1 MKIIPIFSAL
11 LTLFIAPSVTP
22 SEIYQWEDEKG
33 VRYFSDKP
41 QNNLSAKEDSAEK
54 ELFKALPPDTHSPK
68 EKLRLLQGEWK
79 QVQSSPNLAEMANLL
94 ASLWQMPISADT
106 IPPERDFTLAIKD
119 SRITITPKPKGDS
132 IQNNTDRQQNFKV
145 HTAKIEL
152 YNATPLEIDGFWSF
166 ESISN
171 PITSAFLEQT
181 GPDADAGTRLNQVRF
196 DLQGN
201 QLMAT
206 VYFPEKYRIKAL
218 KIIYEKTGDSTSAPS
233 EKKAIGD

>member
-1 MKIIPIFSAL
+1 MKIIAIFSLL
-11 LTLFIAPSVTP
+11 LTLFVAPSFTH

-41 QNNLSAKEDSAEK
+41 KNNLSAKQDNAQK
-54 ELFKALPPDTHSPK
+54 TLFKALPPDAHAPR

-79 QVQSSPNLAEMANLL
+79 QVQSSPNLEEMANLL
-94 ASLWQMPISADT
+94 ASLWQIPVSADA
-106 IPPERDFTLAIKD
+106 IPLERDFTLIVKD
-119 SRITITPKPKGDS
+119 SRITVTPKLKEDS
-132 IQNNTDRQQNFKV
+132 IQNNTDRQQTFKT

-152 YNATPLEIDGFWSF
+152 YNATPLEIEGFWSF

-181 GPDADAGTRLNQVRF
+181 SPDADAGTRLNQVRF
-196 DLQGN
+196 DLQGS

-206 VYFPEKYRIKAL
+206 VYFPEKYRIKL
-218 KIIYEKTGDSTSAPS
+218 LRIIYEKTRDLTSIPS
-233 EKKAIGD
+233 EKKE